1 MLNTLCKAVVLQNV
15 NDAKIEHHIM
25 GLSKQLP
32 FKILAASLTRSL
44 LYSISSCRHV
54 HTQLYSQPV

>member
-1 MLNTLCKAVVLQNV
+1 L
-15 NDAKIEHHIM
+15 
-25 GLSKQLP
+25 
-32 FKILAASLTRSL
+32 LTRSL